1 MVQFCASTLARP
13 GIPLVLHGSACYIQ
27 KWRLILLPPVAHGDV
42 SQNHPMHLR
51 AVPKGACV
59 SEDRVPGAYVLAA
72 PGDTGM
78 THQGSGQC
86 PCNVS
91 GPIWS

>member
-1 MVQFCASTLARP
+1 MLYPEVEIDSIAAGGARERFP
-13 GIPLVLHGSACYIQ
+13 ES
-27 KWRLILLPPVAHGDV
+27 
-42 SQNHPMHLR
+42 PMHLR